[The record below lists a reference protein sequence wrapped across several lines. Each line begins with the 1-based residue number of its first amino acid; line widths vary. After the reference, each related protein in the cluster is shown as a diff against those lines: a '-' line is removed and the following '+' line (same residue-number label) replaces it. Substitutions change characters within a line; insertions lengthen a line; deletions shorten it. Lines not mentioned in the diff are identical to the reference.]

1 MGLAHLV
8 MQIGCLKDEG
18 LILCTKFNDIE
29 GMSLIKTTLK
39 NRYNMD
45 SVVIYEYRKD
55 EVNTVLCIGVES
67 IPLLRSIIYPYV
79 HPSLSYLLESN
90 TLNSTDTF
98 GLYNEKVVAVAIYT
112 NADEQKE
119 LAVKENRGKSGIYR
133 WINKK
138 TRKSY
143 VGSSINLSKRFNQYY
158 NYNHI
163 ADPNRN
169 MRIDRALLKY
179 GYSNFQLE
187 ILEYCERSNL
197 IGREQCP

>member
-1 MGLAHLV
+1 

-133 WINKK
+133 
-138 TRKSY
+138 
-143 VGSSINLSKRFNQYY
+143 
-158 NYNHI
+158 
-163 ADPNRN
+163 
-169 MRIDRALLKY
+169 
-179 GYSNFQLE
+179 
-187 ILEYCERSNL
+187 
-197 IGREQCP
+197 